1 MFGNLGFSE
10 LMIILVIVLVLF
22 GAKRIPEISAS
33 FGKGIRE
40 FKKNVN
46 EVERSITEPEPT
58 RYDSRLAAG
67 EPATAARDAG
77 ERGSAAGAEAPA
89 SDRDA
94 DARGRPVRYAHADAA
109 SIVPRARLARSARRT
124 AAVQLRGDL
133 LAAVVDL
140 RRLPQIRRS
149 TPAGAAAAAA
159 GAAARGAPSSSPR
172 RRHGRPASSR
182 PRGARRPVASGESA
196 RSPR

>member
-46 EVERSITEPEPT
+46 EVERSISEPETT

-67 EPATAARDAG
+67 EPARQET
-77 ERGSAAGAEAPA
+77 
-89 SDRDA
+89 
-94 DARGRPVRYAHADAA
+94 
-109 SIVPRARLARSARRT
+109 
-124 AAVQLRGDL
+124 
-133 LAAVVDL
+133 
-140 RRLPQIRRS
+140 
-149 TPAGAAAAAA
+149 
-159 GAAARGAPSSSPR
+159 PSSEEV
-172 RRHGRPASSR
+172 RPEPKR
-182 PRGARRPVASGESA
+182 LI
-196 RSPR
+196 